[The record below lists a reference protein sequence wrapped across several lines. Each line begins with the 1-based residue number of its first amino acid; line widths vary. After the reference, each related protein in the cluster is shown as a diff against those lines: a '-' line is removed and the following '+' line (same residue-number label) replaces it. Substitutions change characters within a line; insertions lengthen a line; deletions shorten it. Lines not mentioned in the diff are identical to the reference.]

1 MEPNFD
7 ASKKQYKILKG
18 NDDKNWVSTPCGNNK
33 FEWKLI
39 TDISSIPIKLK
50 YNYQDFLD
58 YYKNLKIDGVIFHY
72 NDGLLN
78 RDLDTR
84 MEEELERK
92 DNYYEDDEEDYIDDS
107 GEDDDDLNN
116 SDEIELDSQDIYL
129 YQDDGYFGRYEVD
142 EYAEQFGDKKVIILT
157 DIQLLFASVTDGK
170 VYLYDYNIDDLDETF
185 KQCTRYSFKD
195 FPIVK
200 LQKISEINSANKIKT
215 CYKKNKYT
223 KSKTY

>member
-58 YYKNLKIDGVIFHY
+58 YYKNLKIDDIIFRY
-72 NDGLLN
+72 NDSLLN
-78 RDLDTR
+78 RDLNVRLD
-84 MEEELERK
+84 EEE
-92 DNYYEDDEEDYIDDS
+92 EE
-107 GEDDDDLNN
+107 E
-116 SDEIELDSQDIYL
+116 ELDSQDIYN

-142 EYAEQFGDKKVIILT
+142 DYAEQFGDKKVIILT
-157 DIQLLFASVTDGK
+157 DIDLLFASVTNGEI
-170 VYLYDYNIDDLDETF
+170 YLYVYNIYDLDETF
-185 KQCTRYSFKD
+185 KHCTRYSFKD

-215 CYKKNKYT
+215 WYKKINI
-223 KSKTY
+223 